1 MATKTGTAKK
11 AQAKMKKGDAYECGV
26 CGYRIIVDKAC
37 GCAEEHVFV
46 CCNQKMKKAARKK

>member
-1 MATKTGTAKK
+1 MATKAGTAKK
-11 AQAKMKKGDAYECGV
+11 PKVRMKKGDAYECGV

-46 CCNQKMKKAARKK
+46 CCNKKMKKAARK

>member
-11 AQAKMKKGDAYECGV
+11 AQAKMKKGDAYECDV

-46 CCNQKMKKAARKK
+46 CCNQR